1 MSKWGSESVDGEA
14 EGKLEAGKIVGWKAV
29 VVVLVDSVQA
39 TEVEIISVSPSGDV
53 GQDEGWLAVLVVS
66 CINL

>member
-39 TEVEIISVSPSGDV
+39 TEVEIICSPPVVVTWGKKKD
-53 GQDEGWLAVLVVS
+53 GWLAVL